1 MGHNALT
8 TRIIRS
14 AKRNKSPQ
22 TRRRGVST
30 VEFAIVAPILFL
42 VLLSVFQFA
51 GILMNYNV
59 LTAAAREGGRVASM
73 PNTSSSQTVVS
84 TVEARLQS
92 CGINPDVATVS
103 VTPATISGLSSGAE
117 LNVSVS
123 VPLNQMGWIWAI
135 APPDVDLSTEI
146 TYERE

>member
-1 MGHNALT
+1 M
-8 TRIIRS
+8 
-14 AKRNKSPQ
+14 
-22 TRRRGVST
+22 
-30 VEFAIVAPILFL
+30 EFAIVAPILFL